1 MREKAPEAH
10 QGHASVRDMVVE
22 MKHHHQQ
29 PRAISRCRVNGS
41 ENLIPVLSLGTQKLT
56 GVFPR
61 EREQKTVWLAGN
73 TGIWST

>member
-1 MREKAPEAH
+1 MGEKAPEAH
-10 QGHASVRDMVVE
+10 QGHASVRDMVVD

-29 PRAISRCRVNGS
+29 PRAMGKCRVSDS

-61 EREQKTVWLAGN
+61 ERE
-73 TGIWST
+73 